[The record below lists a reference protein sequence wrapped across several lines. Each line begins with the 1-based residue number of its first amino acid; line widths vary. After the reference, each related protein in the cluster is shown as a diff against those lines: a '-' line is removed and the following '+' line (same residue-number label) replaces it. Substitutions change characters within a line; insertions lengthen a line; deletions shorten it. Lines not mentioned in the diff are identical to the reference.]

1 MDAVDI
7 RDVDLPF
14 VGAVTL
20 SEVYAYMAY
29 LSRDRVL
36 HPNSD
41 RSAKGLSPASRARK
55 LATIRSF
62 YGYLCNKVHKLDH
75 NPVKDIDAPKLKK
88 NAATVSDPG

>member
-41 RSAKGLSPASRARK
+41 RSRQGTQPRVPGQKAGDNTVVL
-55 LATIRSF
+55 
-62 YGYLCNKVHKLDH
+62 GYLCNKVHK
-75 NPVKDIDAPKLKK
+75 PGSQSVKMSMHP
-88 NAATVSDPG
+88 S

>member
-41 RSAKGLSPASRARK
+41 RSRQGAQPRVPGPKAGDDTVVLWVFMQQSAQAGSQSRE
-55 LATIRSF
+55 
-62 YGYLCNKVHKLDH
+62 GYRCTQ
-75 NPVKDIDAPKLKK
+75 AEK

>member
-41 RSAKGLSPASRARK
+41 RSAKGLSPASRQSWRRYGRFMGIY
-55 LATIRSF
+55 ATKCTSWITI
-62 YGYLCNKVHKLDH
+62 
-75 NPVKDIDAPKLKK
+75 P
-88 NAATVSDPG
+88 